1 MKAILKPFFALCGL
15 VALST
20 ALSADSRLFPVGGGG
35 AGWGEPGFL
44 YSDYL
49 QTAAASGREVEFQG
63 SFVLDNRR
71 PFLAELGTAFPG
83 RVVDEVKS
91 LPLREWGL
99 GYVFEKRRPAHQ
111 RALLERGW
119 RLADWLAEETLM
131 AATESSRGGG
141 LIRTLEFDLQSELG
155 GRRAQVGLNVL
166 GALRESNDEAIAWQ
180 FRGFKSSGGL
190 GGNTG
195 LIWRRA
201 VANDRALAGANV
213 FLDYETYADEN
224 FWRGSAGAELRSA
237 WADVFGNVYRGF
249 SDDVKKNNRTTYTA
263 DGYDVELNVHSPELP
278 WLVGEVAYYNF
289 EGKAGDKD
297 DDGVRFGLRF
307 NPLTDLELGVEYD
320 NGDSDDDGKK
330 KWAARIRYSGEFGG
344 VLKAQYRPST
354 NSGNF
359 EPRDWFFAPVE
370 REYSQRIRKS
380 SETTSSVPTFV
391 FESTN
396 ILPIEL
402 EGAGLTLV
410 ISLDGTAV
418 MVTGVVNGQAYTPRT
433 LLPVVNGAVTTYGF
447 PVAAALTGTVTVT
460 HTSGQPLTYA
470 FPRSGTTVTVRS
482 DVAISS
488 QEFDFLQLISG
499 EADIMVGIVGGGSV
513 FIEDAT
519 KGATEITRFVV
530 PVGATPVPIT
540 LKTGE
545 APKVPTNMSVVV
557 EAVAV
562 GSDGVRTTTAQG
574 TLSNP
579 QGRVILA
586 QSNFLIRGTPPVYYR
601 EQSASGAVIVAT
613 LDGTGGVG
621 NRQWSKTSGALDVDP
636 DGVVRI
642 PSGASATDSGNNLV
656 LVARLVDG
664 HGAAANSNLA
674 SLAATTDD
682 FLLTFT
688 VSYRNIADLAAT
700 FNPAPAANVYG
711 LTGEGQNII
720 VATVEAAGGPGLFT
734 YTYVSGELRVSSTGG
749 NGGSGHVYIPSG
761 VVPTGGGGSAVQL
774 RAELSQPLP
783 GDTETRTVAF
793 SVTVQYIGV
802 SRISPPAFA
811 AADDKAILVNNP
823 TSYQVTALSGDSTA
837 MNIATLAEATGGGGT
852 YTYTKM
858 GGELGFS
865 GRVVSIPPSMSP
877 TGQNLVLTVRIE
889 DSGTGSDATPHVTV
903 MLTVQYVSVERV
915 NLGFDDRDDNPNDH
929 LATVYALEGDAT
941 GRQNVARVVAGG
953 GFGGVTFAKTNGELE
968 LSGTTSGAQVHIPA
982 NNNYTPQSGQGRAL
996 SVVVV
1001 ANDGSDDEDVTA
1013 PATATITVRYIEVKP
1028 LAATYYRVN
1037 PRNNSVGG
1045 AVGDNVLTVGMTQAV
1060 LTSFPVATVSV
1071 SEGGVG
1077 KETDG
1082 RYTYRKSSG
1091 HPSLTVN
1098 RRTGGWRLRRT
1109 RRRARIR
1116 EWRLLWRWMTR
1127 DCSMQRLRRLF
1138 SLQ

>member
-370 REYSQRIRKS
+370 REYSQRIRKADGGGS
-380 SETTSSVPTFV
+380 LNPQLVEFTENV
-391 FESTN
+391 
-396 ILPIEL
+396 LPIRL
-402 EGAGLTLV
+402 ASGPASVTLV
-410 ISLDGTAV
+410 ITDVNFPTVQVLGT
-418 MVTGVVNGQAYTPRT
+418 
-433 LLPVVNGAVTTYGF
+433 VNGAVVSLTRAIPPPWTIPSESTLRLTHSSASGQYVVVYYPRTGARVTTRSTVEIATETTDFFRLIHGSADILLGERSGMF
-447 PVAAALTGTVTVT
+447 VAEQFSSASNKRLFTLSVSAAPNTTLTIGLQATPSTGTNTDLAVNLPPPTGLKEAGAIVEEVIGGATMAAVTV
-460 HTSGQPLTYA
+460 SD
-470 FPRSGTTVTVRS
+470 PR
-482 DVAISS
+482 
-488 QEFDFLQLISG
+488 
-499 EADIMVGIVGGGSV
+499 
-513 FIEDAT
+513 
-519 KGATEITRFVV
+519 
-530 PVGATPVPIT
+530 
-540 LKTGE
+540 
-545 APKVPTNMSVVV
+545 
-557 EAVAV
+557 
-562 GSDGVRTTTAQG
+562 
-574 TLSNP
+574 
-579 QGRVILA
+579 GRVVLA
-586 QSNFLIRGTPPVYYR
+586 QSNFLVRGTPPVYYR
-601 EQSASGAVIVAT
+601 EQSASGAVIVGT
-613 LDGTGGVG
+613 LEAMDGVG
-621 NRQWSKTSGALDVDP
+621 GYTWTEEGNGELEIVSG
-636 DGVVRI
+636 GVVRI
-642 PSGASATDSGNNLV
+642 PAGESATDNGKILV
-656 LVARLVDG
+656 LTAKLTDG
-664 HGAAANSNLA
+664 AGTA
-674 SLAATTDD
+674 SPDLAAQTDD
-682 FLLTFT
+682 FTLEFT

-761 VVPTGGGGSAVQL
+761 VVPVADPGRAVQL

-802 SRISPPAFA
+802 NRISPPAFVA
-811 AADDKAILVNNP
+811 ATDKAILEQSA
-823 TSYQVTALSGDSTA
+823 TSYQVTALSTDDSA

-852 YTYTKM
+852 YTYTKV
-858 GGELGFS
+858 GNDGLGFS
-865 GRVVSIPPSMSP
+865 NRVVSIPDNTLP
-877 TGQNLVLTVRIE
+877 TGQRLGLTVRIT
-889 DSGTGSDATPHVTV
+889 DSGTGSEVTPDVTV
-903 MLTVQYVSVERV
+903 MLTVQYVDVSRI
-915 NLGFDDRDDNPNDH
+915 NLSFDDRAPTNPNDG
-929 LATVYALEGDAT
+929 LVTVYGLQGQMTAYA
-941 GRQNVARVVAGG
+941 NVARVVAGG
-953 GFGGVTFAKTNGELE
+953 GFGGVTVGKVGGDLD
-968 LSGTTSGAQVHIPA
+968 LSGTASGAQINIPQGTEPTGQELLITVLA
-982 NNNYTPQSGQGRAL
+982 NEPS
-996 SVVVV
+996 
-1001 ANDGSDDEDVTA
+1001 ANDPRGITDEA
-1013 PATATITVRYIEVKP
+1013 RATATVKYEQV
-1028 LAATYYRVN
+1028 ATLNATFSRVN
-1037 PRNNSVGG
+1037 ARNGQVGSALG
-1045 AVGDNVLTVGMTQAV
+1045 ERVLTVGMT
-1060 LTSFPVATVSV
+1060 TTNPNEFTVAKVV
-1071 SEGGVG
+1071 AAGGVG
-1077 KETDG
+1077 SA
-1082 RYTYRKSSG
+1082 YTYYE
-1091 HPSLTVN
+1091 
-1098 RRTGGWRLRRT
+1098 
-1109 RRRARIR
+1109 A
-1116 EWRLLWRWMTR
+1116 
-1127 DCSMQRLRRLF
+1127 
-1138 SLQ
+1138 

>member
-1 MKAILKPFFALCGL
+1 MRAILKPFFALCGL

-20 ALSADSRLFPVGGGG
+20 ALSADSRLFPAGGGG

-359 EPRDWFFAPVE
+359 EPRDWFFAPAE

-380 SETTSSVPTFV
+380 GGDSGFQITVAGVTEGTLPLATNPIQLRGALSLDITSTAQLPRVINVSGGTVILSHKTGQVVTLFFPRTRVSVITR
-391 FESTN
+391 STV
-396 ILPIEL
+396 
-402 EGAGLTLV
+402 AF
-410 ISLDGTAV
+410 SLDGGREV
-418 MVTGVVNGQAYTPRT
+418 FSLLEGQADIVLST
-433 LLPVVNGAVTTYGF
+433 LSRGMLVVEQRVTAAATSDDRYRQITLSVATR
-447 PVAAALTGTVTVT
+447 PVAAATLLLTVNRPPANANIDPARDLPLPILVPVAEALGTVGVVAVT
-460 HTSGQPLTYA
+460 NSGGTPTNLTAVNFLASVELANDNSLTDTSPPSYY
-470 FPRSGTTVTVRS
+470 
-482 DVAISS
+482 
-488 QEFDFLQLISG
+488 
-499 EADIMVGIVGGGSV
+499 
-513 FIEDAT
+513 
-519 KGATEITRFVV
+519 KGA
-530 PVGATPVPIT
+530 GASPSMIV
-540 LKTGE
+540 L
-545 APKVPTNMSVVV
+545 
-557 EAVAV
+557 
-562 GSDGVRTTTAQG
+562 G
-574 TLSNP
+574 TL
-579 QGRVILA
+579 Q
-586 QSNFLIRGTPPVYYR
+586 
-601 EQSASGAVIVAT
+601 AS
-613 LDGTGGVG
+613 
-621 NRQWSKTSGALDVDP
+621 
-636 DGVVRI
+636 
-642 PSGASATDSGNNLV
+642 
-656 LVARLVDG
+656 
-664 HGAAANSNLA
+664 
-674 SLAATTDD
+674 
-682 FLLTFT
+682 
-688 VSYRNIADLAAT
+688 
-700 FNPAPAANVYG
+700 
-711 LTGEGQNII
+711 
-720 VATVEAAGGPGLFT
+720 
-734 YTYVSGELRVSSTGG
+734 
-749 NGGSGHVYIPSG
+749 
-761 VVPTGGGGSAVQL
+761 GGGGAPYTSSKV
-774 RAELSQPLP
+774 
-783 GDTETRTVAF
+783 
-793 SVTVQYIGV
+793 
-802 SRISPPAFA
+802 
-811 AADDKAILVNNP
+811 VN
-823 TSYQVTALSGDSTA
+823 SGD
-837 MNIATLAEATGGGGT
+837 L
-852 YTYTKM
+852 
-858 GGELGFS
+858 LFS
-865 GRVVSIPPSMSP
+865 GGVVSIPTSAIPATGDGKTLTLQIMVNDNPSDTIGAQTDP
-877 TGQNLVLTVRIE
+877 QIVGFTVVYREIVPLAASLPGFSGIPVGLRRAGRFCE
-889 DSGTGSDATPHVTV
+889 ESCGDSGGSGRWRGRLLIPPLTALCVWMRG
-903 MLTVQYVSVERV
+903 MLCIFRRGILLRRHPGG
-915 NLGFDDRDDNPNDH
+915 NLLTLNS
-929 LATVYALEGDAT
+929 EI
-941 GRQNVARVVAGG
+941 RQAAS
-953 GFGGVTFAKTNGELE
+953 GGV
-968 LSGTTSGAQVHIPA
+968 PA
-982 NNNYTPQSGQGRAL
+982 MT
-996 SVVVV
+996 
-1001 ANDGSDDEDVTA
+1001 VTLGL
-1013 PATATITVRYIEVKP
+1013 TVRYIGIP
-1028 LAATYYRVN
+1028 
-1037 PRNNSVGG
+1037 
-1045 AVGDNVLTVGMTQAV
+1045 AVG
-1060 LTSFPVATVSV
+1060 ATLSAI
-1071 SEGGVG
+1071 
-1077 KETDG
+1077 D
-1082 RYTYRKSSG
+1082 SG
-1091 HPSLTVN
+1091 DFN
-1098 RRTGGWRLRRT
+1098 G
-1109 RRRARIR
+1109 AK
-1116 EWRLLWRWMTR
+1116 
-1127 DCSMQRLRRLF
+1127 F
-1138 SLQ
+1138 F